1 MFEFSPFLIMEIT
14 IIFSNNVI
22 SQELSK
28 VQTNLHKRDKKS
40 LGYFYIYEIDP
51 DLLYYKILT
60 TRDIS
65 ETRNEIPSM
74 KCATISNG

>member
-1 MFEFSPFLIMEIT
+1 MY
-14 IIFSNNVI
+14 
-22 SQELSK
+22 K
-28 VQTNLHKRDKKS
+28 
-40 LGYFYIYEIDP
+40 IDP